1 MNCLAL
7 MNKTKTT
14 LFVWNQRNSKDK
26 ADLRNTTDQIDEPE
40 LRVEYRWSENRRLS
54 MTTGFHASI
63 FYLND

>member
-14 LFVWNQRNSKDK
+14 LFVWNQRNSKGK

-40 LRVEYRWSENRRLS
+40 FTSR
-54 MTTGFHASI
+54 I
-63 FYLND
+63 